1 MARTEVAAV
10 EVQAKAPAP
19 WRASSSS
26 PSSVREGPRVEEG
39 GECLNPQPG
48 VRPCLKD
55 PSASSQ
61 TPRRKEPR
69 EPPPQPRV
77 LPGLAVALASS
88 YPGGSG
94 PRSRVRAALRDPEP
108 PSPGP
113 GRRAATPPPRPATA
127 ARGPSVNKL
136 RAQSSEKRAGA
147 GRLPARTP
155 ESREE
160 RERARR
166 LKSSGPPAP
175 GRSRPAHTGTRLH
188 TRAHTQARTPPQPR
202 AGVPGPPRPPRPPDG
217 SGGRHSGAARRGGNF
232 APGRPR
238 LAAPAGGR
246 QKLRRRR
253 RPRGQAPA
261 RLASR
266 GPRARGLGSRHQR
279 TPAGCRAA
287 PPPPPGSA

>member
-1 MARTEVAAV
+1 MTTDELNFRELAFRQT
-10 EVQAKAPAP
+10 
-19 WRASSSS
+19 SS
-26 PSSVREGPRVEEG
+26 R
-39 GECLNPQPG
+39 
-48 VRPCLKD
+48 RPPL
-55 PSASSQ
+55 P
-61 TPRRKEPR
+61 PEPR

-88 YPGGSG
+88 YSGGSG

-108 PSPGP
+108 PSCAPC
-113 GRRAATPPPRPATA
+113 GRGRPWAGDPPSPMPADPAQAAAPQHPPPRPVTA